1 MLWIILSLNDKQ
13 SLTYFLLSLRL
24 SVVLEVKES
33 SIQSIERSE
42 KLLICKI

>member
-13 SLTYFLLSLRL
+13 SLTYLLLSLRL

-33 SIQSIERSE
+33 SIQSIEQV
-42 KLLICKI
+42 KNF

>member
-33 SIQSIERSE
+33 SIQSIEQV
-42 KLLICKI
+42 KNF